1 MCVRRRGRSSLCT
14 VDRGVRAAR
23 HHRVHTSLHVT
34 GSATPRAFR
43 ERRQAGPPRSQV
55 ANMAAAGGR
64 ARALPAAGACGGE
77 PAGVRRRAPDARR
90 AARDDRGPTHNPTNI
105 LNTPT
110 RFRTVHLRTGE
121 TGNGQRDIR
130 NAHTHRDEQ
139 RRPERSS
146 LSALASHIKGHR
158 EPPPPLT
165 ATASSP

>member
-1 MCVRRRGRSSLCT
+1 MRSPTRPLCT

-23 HHRVHTSLHVT
+23 HHRVHTSLHVA

-43 ERRQAGPPRSQV
+43 ERRQAGPAQEPGRKY
-55 ANMAAAGGR
+55 GGR
-64 ARALPAAGACGGE
+64 GGARAGAPGRGGE
-77 PAGVRRRAPDARR
+77 PAGGVRRYAPAARR
-90 AARDDRGPTHNPTNI
+90 AARDDRGPTHSPTNI

-130 NAHTHRDEQ
+130 NAHTRRDEQ